1 MTTHVPVLLDEAVN
15 GLQLTKGA
23 AVIDATI
30 GGGGHAKRILEAIGP
45 TGRLLGIDQDKA
57 AIRGVKERFADD
69 TNTELYH
76 GNFRE
81 IRQAVERYR
90 FPLADGVLLDLGFSS
105 DQMGDPS
112 RGLSLQETG
121 PLDMRLGESETA
133 AEQIVNHWDETRL
146 ANMIFELGE
155 ERYSR
160 RIARSIVARRPVVT
174 TTDLAEIVRMS
185 YPPAARRGRIH
196 PATRTFQALRIAVN
210 DELGAL
216 QDFLG
221 EILDLMSPSG
231 RVAVISFHS
240 LEDRLVKR
248 WMKQMASEGKLMI
261 VTKKPIVASEG
272 ERQKNPRSRSA
283 KLRIAQHTS
292 N

>member
-1 MTTHVPVLLDEAVN
+1 MTTHTPVLLDETVN
-15 GLQLTKGA
+15 GLQLASGA

-45 TGRLLGIDQDKA
+45 AGRLLGIDQDKA
-57 AIRGVKERFADD
+57 AIRGVEERFADD
-69 TNTELYH
+69 TNTELFH

-133 AEQIVNHWDETRL
+133 AEQIVNHWDEARL

-160 RIARSIVARRPVVT
+160 RIARSIVARRPVAT

>member
-1 MTTHVPVLLDEAVN
+1 MTTHTPVLLDETVN
-15 GLQLTKGA
+15 GLQLHKGA

-57 AIRGVKERFADD
+57 AIRGVEERFADD

-133 AEQIVNHWDETRL
+133 AEQIINHWDETRL

-196 PATRTFQALRIAVN
+196 PATLTFQALRIAVN